1 MGWRGRRAGRG
12 GRGAPAR
19 KGRRKRR
26 DRRVRIVKAVTHFDA
41 ASAEPPH
48 PAARA
53 ALLAAFDEGWADP
66 ARLYRAGR
74 QARMLLDQSR
84 AAVAEV
90 LGCRARE
97 VFFTPSGTAAIHYGV
112 AGVTAGRRRVGDR
125 LVVSAVEHSAV
136 LHAAE
141 AHVAAL
147 QATAR
152 PGAVATSAGPD
163 DEASDTEPTI
173 TEVLEASGVVSVV
186 GVDRLG
192 RVDTEAFARELRVP
206 GTALACRQAANHEV
220 GTVQPLT
227 PVFDAARA
235 AGVPLLV
242 DAAQV
247 VGRMPVPAQW
257 SVLCASSHKWGGP
270 AGVGILAVR
279 KGTRFAPTWAVDE
292 HEDGRVPGAVNL
304 PGIVAAAAALV
315 AREQER
321 EAEAERLRALTDRLR
336 SALPAVADDIEVF
349 GDPDRRL
356 PNLVAFSCP
365 AVNAEALVLDLDEA
379 GFEVSSGSACTS
391 DTVTPSH
398 VLVAMGAAD
407 RGNVRVS
414 LPFGTAGEDVE
425 RFLAVLPGVLEKL
438 R

>member
-1 MGWRGRRAGRG
+1 M
-12 GRGAPAR
+12 
-19 KGRRKRR
+19 
-26 DRRVRIVKAVTHFDA
+26 THFDA

-97 VFFTPSGTAAIHYGV
+97 VLFTPSGTAAIHFGV
-112 AGVTAGRRRVGDR
+112 AGVLAGRRRVGSR

-141 AHVAAL
+141 LHSADEHIAAGRN
-147 QATAR
+147 T
-152 PGAVATSAGPD
+152 VT
-163 DEASDTEPTI
+163 T
-173 TEVLEASGVVSVV
+173 V

-192 RVDTEAFARELRVP
+192 RVDVEAFARELRVP
-206 GTALACRQAANHEV
+206 GTALACLQAANHEV
-220 GTVQPLT
+220 GTVQPLA
-227 PVFDAARA
+227 PIFEAAVE

-247 VGRMPVPAQW
+247 VGRMPVPREW

-270 AGVGILAVR
+270 AGVGILALR

-304 PGIVAAAAALV
+304 PGVVAAAAALV

-321 EAEAERLRALTDRLR
+321 EAEAVRLRALTERLR
-336 SALPAVADDIEVF
+336 AALPTVADDIEVY
-349 GDPDRRL
+349 GDPDHRL

-414 LPFGTAGEDVE
+414 LPFGTAEEDVE

>member
-1 MGWRGRRAGRG
+1 M
-12 GRGAPAR
+12 
-19 KGRRKRR
+19 
-26 DRRVRIVKAVTHFDA
+26 THFDA

-97 VFFTPSGTAAIHYGV
+97 VLFTPSGTAAIHAGV
-112 AGVTAGRRRVGDR
+112 AGVLAGRRRVGDR
-125 LVVSAVEHSAV
+125 LVLSAVEHSAV

-141 AHVAAL
+141 LH
-147 QATAR
+147 
-152 PGAVATSAGPD
+152 SAQGHS
-163 DEASDTEPTI
+163 EQGHSAEGHSAEGHNTVTTI
-173 TEVLEASGVVSVV
+173 

-192 RVDTEAFARELRVP
+192 RVDVEAFARELRVP
-206 GTALACRQAANHEV
+206 GTALACLQAANHEV
-220 GTVQPLT
+220 GTVQPLA
-227 PVFDAARA
+227 PVFEAAA
-235 AGVPLLV
+235 EAGVPLLV

-247 VGRMPVPAQW
+247 VGRMPVPREW

-270 AGVGILAVR
+270 AGVGILALR

-304 PGIVAAAAALV
+304 PGVVAAAAALV
-315 AREQER
+315 ARERER
-321 EAEAERLRALTDRLR
+321 EAEAVRLRALTERLR
-336 SALPAVADDIEVF
+336 AALPAVADDIEVF
-349 GDPDRRL
+349 GDPDDRL

-414 LPFGTAGEDVE
+414 LPFGTAEEDVE

>member
-1 MGWRGRRAGRG
+1 MRG
-12 GRGAPAR
+12 G
-19 KGRRKRR
+19 
-26 DRRVRIVKAVTHFDA
+26 VRIVKGVTHFDA

-97 VFFTPSGTAAIHYGV
+97 VMFTASGTAAIHYGM
-112 AGVTAGRRRVGDR
+112 AGVLAGRRRIGER

-136 LHAAE
+136 LHGAE
-141 AHVAAL
+141 LHVAGVRARAGAKAGAGAGAGVGAGAGSGAL
-147 QATAR
+147 VGAAAGA
-152 PGAVATSAGPD
+152 PG
-163 DEASDTEPTI
+163 DEESEAEPTI
-173 TEVLEASGVVSVV
+173 TEILAASGVVSVV

-192 RVDTEAFARELRVP
+192 RVDPEAFARELRVP
-206 GTALACRQAANHEV
+206 GTALACLQAANHEV

-227 PVFDAARA
+227 PAFEAAGE

-247 VGRMPVPAQW
+247 VGRLPVPRDW

-279 KGTRFAPTWAVDE
+279 RGTRFAPAWAVDE
-292 HEDGRVPGAVNL
+292 HEDGRVPGPVNL
-304 PGIVAAAAALV
+304 PGIVAAAAALL

-321 EAEAERLRALTDRLR
+321 EAEAVRLRALTGRLR
-336 SALPAVADDIEVF
+336 SALPAVAGDVEVF
-349 GDPDRRL
+349 GDPDDRL

-414 LPFGTAGEDVE
+414 LPFGTAEEEVE

>member
-1 MGWRGRRAGRG
+1 M
-12 GRGAPAR
+12 
-19 KGRRKRR
+19 
-26 DRRVRIVKAVTHFDA
+26 THFDA

-74 QARMLLDQSR
+74 QARMLLDQAR

-97 VFFTPSGTAAIHYGV
+97 VYFTPSGTAAIHYGV
-112 AGVTAGRRRVGDR
+112 AGVLAGRRRTGQR

-141 AHVAAL
+141 LHVA
-147 QATAR
+147 TVG
-152 PGAVATSAGPD
+152 GADRGGGSEGGGSI
-163 DEASDTEPTI
+163 ASSGTGSGGTGTEPTI
-173 TEVLEASGVVSVV
+173 AEVLAASGVVSVV

-192 RVDTEAFARELRVP
+192 RVDPEAFARELRVP
-206 GTALACRQAANHEV
+206 GTALACLQAANHEV
-220 GTVQPLT
+220 GTVQPLA
-227 PVFDAARA
+227 PVFDAAVG

-247 VGRMPVPAQW
+247 VGRLPVPREW

-270 AGVGILAVR
+270 AGVGVLAVR
-279 KGTRFAPTWAVDE
+279 KGTRFAPAWAVDE

-304 PGIVAAAAALV
+304 PGIVAAAAALL

-321 EAEAERLRALTDRLR
+321 EAEAVRLRAMTERLRR
-336 SALPAVADDIEVF
+336 ALPGVAEDIEVF
-349 GDPDRRL
+349 GDPADRL

-414 LPFGTAGEDVE
+414 LPFGTAEEDVD
-425 RFLAVLPGVLEKL
+425 RFLAVLPRVLEKL